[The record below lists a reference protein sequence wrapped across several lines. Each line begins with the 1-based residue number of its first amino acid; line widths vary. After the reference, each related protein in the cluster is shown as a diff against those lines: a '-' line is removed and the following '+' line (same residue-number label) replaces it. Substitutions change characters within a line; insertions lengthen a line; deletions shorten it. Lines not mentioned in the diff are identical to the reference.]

1 MIFTFLMLSS
11 LCFKQSVKTT
21 FLTPDFSNIFRVLCN
36 VNVIILCFKLQHSP
50 ETAPRLLTCLL
61 DRSARS
67 ILLRMSR
74 CGLTS
79 KVSRN
84 TGFLPDRGMCF
95 MFRKKLSAAEQSFII
110 IKVTRLEKLCYSMQ
124 PHLQDYNHTVFYIL
138 ARITILGGITTI
150 FLLPYQ
156 TNILLIDVTNKHLVS
171 HSTSRCTLPVL

>member
-21 FLTPDFSNIFRVLCN
+21 FLTPDFSNIVRVLCN

-50 ETAPRLLTCLL
+50 ETAARLLTCLL
-61 DRSARS
+61 DTSARS

-79 KVSRN
+79 KVSWN

-95 MFRKKLSAAEQSFII
+95 MFRKKLSAAEHTTTPS
-110 IKVTRLEKLCYSMQ
+110 RLQPYCVVHFNDDYHFGWHYHYSSIALSDKHFADRCY
-124 PHLQDYNHTVFYIL
+124 
-138 ARITILGGITTI
+138 
-150 FLLPYQ
+150 
-156 TNILLIDVTNKHLVS
+156 
-171 HSTSRCTLPVL
+171 